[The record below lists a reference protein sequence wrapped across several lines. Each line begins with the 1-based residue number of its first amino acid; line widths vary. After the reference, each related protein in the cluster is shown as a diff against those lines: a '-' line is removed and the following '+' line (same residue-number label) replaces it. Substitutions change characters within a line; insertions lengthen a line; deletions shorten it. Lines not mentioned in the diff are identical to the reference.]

1 MEFESELAARP
12 PGPDDDLLRLHSA
25 LAADYDTLGDCR
37 DALQHGSDE
46 LALRQRL
53 QGPDHR
59 QILTAR
65 AWVACWTG
73 ECGDSAAALR
83 LYQELLSDQ
92 VRVPG
97 PDHRQT
103 LTARAVRLSPMPSRQ
118 SVRRP

>member
-1 MEFESELAARP
+1 MSDGLGSISKIFGSRRSKGFSDIRTFFRTNEQ
-12 PGPDDDLLRLHSA
+12 
-25 LAADYDTLGDCR
+25 AADYDTLGDCR

-59 QILTAR
+59 Q
-65 AWVACWTG
+65 
-73 ECGDSAAALR
+73 
-83 LYQELLSDQ
+83 
-92 VRVPG
+92 
-97 PDHRQT
+97 T